1 MAWLA
6 QSGRSIRE
14 VQEILGHKTMAMT
27 QRYAHLGPKHL
38 RTAISALDG
47 ILTADGRKVDTRTSS
62 APIVELPHVVE
73 VQQ

>member
-1 MAWLA
+1 V

-47 ILTADGRKVDTRTSS
+47 ILPADGRKGIDASRRKARACCRSS
-62 APIVELPHVVE
+62 RRDSVKPG
-73 VQQ
+73 